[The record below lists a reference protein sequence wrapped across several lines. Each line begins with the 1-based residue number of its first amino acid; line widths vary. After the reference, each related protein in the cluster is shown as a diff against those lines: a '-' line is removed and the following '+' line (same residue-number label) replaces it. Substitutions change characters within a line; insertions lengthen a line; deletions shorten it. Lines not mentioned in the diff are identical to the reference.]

1 MGKPENKVYE
11 EFVRTYEK
19 INERTG
25 REQYLVP
32 YLMSSHQGSTLKD
45 AIVLAEYLHKKH
57 VRPDQVQDF
66 YPTPGTVSTCMY
78 HTGLN
83 PLTMEPVFV
92 VKNPHEKALQRAL
105 TQYYDPDNYELVKEA
120 LLREGRTDLIGFGPE
135 CLIRPRKMKERGGD
149 GRKHGGERKVS
160 SGRKPGDEKKASS
173 GGMHGIEEKAPSG
186 RKHGGEKQASLG
198 GKHDF
203 GKAKGGR
210 PGNSAHAEKNKP
222 GRPGS
227 GRNAAHKKR
236 K

>member
-1 MGKPENKVYE
+1 M
-11 EFVRTYEK
+11 
-19 INERTG
+19 
-25 REQYLVP
+25 
-32 YLMSSHQGSTLKD
+32 
-45 AIVLAEYLHKKH
+45 HKNH

-120 LLREGRTDLIGFGPE
+120 LLREGRADLIGFGPE

-149 GRKHGGERKVS
+149 GRKSRGEKHVS
-160 SGRKPGDEKKASS
+160 S
-173 GGMHGIEEKAPSG
+173 
-186 RKHGGEKQASLG
+186 G

-203 GKAKGGR
+203 EKARGER
-210 PGNSAHAEKNKP
+210 TGNSVHAEKN
-222 GRPGS
+222 RS
-227 GRNAAHKKR
+227 GRRGAGRKKR
-236 K
+236 

>member
-1 MGKPENKVYE
+1 
-11 EFVRTYEK
+11 
-19 INERTG
+19 
-25 REQYLVP
+25 
-32 YLMSSHQGSTLKD
+32 
-45 AIVLAEYLHKKH
+45 
-57 VRPDQVQDF
+57 
-66 YPTPGTVSTCMY
+66 MY

-173 GGMHGIEEKAPSG
+173 GG
-186 RKHGGEKQASLG
+186 
-198 GKHDF
+198 KHDF